1 MILKNKRRLK
11 KGFIYRIIFI
21 IALGVFVFSAYQLFT
36 IYKANY
42 DEKNEKDRI
51 SDLANIPKDIEK
63 DTTFD
68 INFEELKKINPDLKA
83 WVIIPG
89 TNISYPIVQG
99 KDNAYYLT
107 HTFEK
112 NENYAGAIFLDAG
125 ASPDFQDLNTI
136 IYGHNVKHGTMFAEI
151 EKFKSKEFYEQH
163 RYVYILSEGKNYRAE
178 IMSMYS
184 TDTNS
189 DSYMLGYTSWETFSA
204 YVDLIKD
211 RAEVSIPVEFK
222 EGDRMITLST
232 CSYERG
238 GVPSDARY
246 LLHAKLVEWDKE

>member
-89 TNISYPIVQG
+89 TNISYPIV
-99 KDNAYYLT
+99 
-107 HTFEK
+107 
-112 NENYAGAIFLDAG
+112 
-125 ASPDFQDLNTI
+125 
-136 IYGHNVKHGTMFAEI
+136 
-151 EKFKSKEFYEQH
+151 
-163 RYVYILSEGKNYRAE
+163 
-178 IMSMYS
+178 
-184 TDTNS
+184 
-189 DSYMLGYTSWETFSA
+189 
-204 YVDLIKD
+204 
-211 RAEVSIPVEFK
+211 
-222 EGDRMITLST
+222 
-232 CSYERG
+232 
-238 GVPSDARY
+238 
-246 LLHAKLVEWDKE
+246 